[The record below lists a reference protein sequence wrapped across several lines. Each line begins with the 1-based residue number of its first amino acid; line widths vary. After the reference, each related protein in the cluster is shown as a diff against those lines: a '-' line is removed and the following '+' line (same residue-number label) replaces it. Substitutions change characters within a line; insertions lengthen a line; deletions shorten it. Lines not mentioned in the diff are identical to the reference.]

1 MTKVTLACAA
11 DDKIGGAMSI
21 LLTFGDSNTHGT
33 PPITDRG
40 EYRRFGRGVRW
51 PTVTHAALGTDW
63 ELVEEGLPGRT
74 AQYDD
79 PVMGDIMN
87 GRAALRMALQSH
99 GPIDVMTLMLGTN
112 DVKTRFATEPAQ
124 VVAGV
129 AGLLDVAMSL
139 EYQAR
144 HGGFRILLIGPPPVV
159 DTGPIA
165 TEFWGGARRSQAL
178 APLYADLAQSRGIGF
193 LDAGRVIS
201 VNPIDGVHF
210 DEAAHERLGLAIADS
225 IKALI

>member
-1 MTKVTLACAA
+1 MPT
-11 DDKIGGAMSI
+11 

-33 PPITDRG
+33 PPIVERS

-51 PTVTHAALGTDW
+51 PTVTHAALGADW

-87 GRAALRMALQSH
+87 GRPALRMALQSH

-124 VVAGV
+124 VVAGI
-129 AGLLDVAMSL
+129 AGLLDVAQSL
-139 EYQAR
+139 EYQTR
-144 HGGFRILLIGPPPVV
+144 HGGFRILLICPPPVV
-159 DTGPIA
+159 ETGPIA
-165 TEFWGGARRSQAL
+165 TEFWGGAERSRAL
-178 APLYADLAQSRGIGF
+178 APLYADLARSRGVGF
-193 LDAGRVIS
+193 LDAGKVIEVS
-201 VNPIDGVHF
+201 PIDGVHF
-210 DEAAHERLGLAIADS
+210 DEAAHAKLGAAVAQAVT
-225 IKALI
+225 ALL

>member
-1 MTKVTLACAA
+1 MPT
-11 DDKIGGAMSI
+11 

-33 PPITDRG
+33 PPIVERG

-51 PTVTHAALGTDW
+51 PTVTHAALGADW

-87 GRAALRMALQSH
+87 GRPALRTALQSH

-124 VVAGV
+124 VVAGI
-129 AGLLDVAMSL
+129 AGLLDVAQSL
-139 EYQAR
+139 EYQTR
-144 HGGFRILLIGPPPVV
+144 HGGFRILLICPPPVV
-159 DTGPIA
+159 ETGPIA
-165 TEFWGGARRSQAL
+165 TEFWGGAERSRAL
-178 APLYADLAQSRGIGF
+178 APLYADLARSRGVGF
-193 LDAGRVIS
+193 LDAGKVIEVS
-201 VNPIDGVHF
+201 PIDGVHF
-210 DEAAHERLGLAIADS
+210 DEAAHAKLGAAVAQAVT
-225 IKALI
+225 ALL